1 MKKRLL
7 LISPL
12 GDRSLLGSDFYFRLP
27 SLGLLKVASLTPP
40 EWEVTI
46 VDEKVE
52 PLDFSQDADLVGI
65 TTMTPIAKRGYAIA
79 DRFRSRGIP
88 VVMGGM
94 HVSKLP
100 DEALQ
105 HCDSVVIGEAEDLWD
120 KLLADL
126 ERGEMKR
133 IYRHDNGY
141 PSLDSRPP
149 VDWGLYRDKGYLP
162 VHFIETTRGCPFN
175 CEFCSVTSS
184 FGGKFRNRAVDGV
197 EQEIREM
204 KPFPGRFTWQN
215 LVFFNDDNII
225 SSKRHA
231 RELLTRIIPCKLDWL
246 GQTSVDMAQ
255 DDEMLA
261 LCKKSGCMGLLVGFE
276 SLSAETLK
284 SVQKGVNK
292 PQQYMDVVKRMHDH
306 GIGVKGSFIFG
317 FDTDDEGVFER
328 TVEFADRAKID
339 VVYYSILTPYP
350 GTALY
355 RQMTAEGR
363 IIDHDWNHY
372 NTHNVVYRPKLMSPE
387 RLLDG
392 YWSALKESFSYSSI
406 LKRMWGN
413 GTKYNFFFP
422 MNFGYRQSIKKAL
435 AGIRRKGPL
444 PEPQEQAVCAKED
457 SWQLPNLE

>member
-7 LISPL
+7 LISPI

-27 SLGLLKVASLTPP
+27 SLGLLKLASLTPP
-40 EWEVTI
+40 DWEVTI
-46 VDEKVE
+46 IDEKVE
-52 PLDFSQDADLVGI
+52 PIDFSRDAELVGV
-65 TTMTPIAKRGYAIA
+65 TAMTPVAKRGYAIA

-100 DEALQ
+100 EEALR

-120 KLLADL
+120 RLIADL
-126 ERGEMKR
+126 EAGRLQK
-133 IYRHDNGY
+133 IYRHENNY
-141 PSLDSRPP
+141 PCLARRPLP
-149 VDWGLYRDKGYLP
+149 DWDLYRDKRYLP

-184 FGGKFRNRAVDGV
+184 FGGKFRNRPVDDV
-197 EQEIREM
+197 EREIQNM

-225 SSKRHA
+225 SNKRHA
-231 RELLTRIIPCKLDWL
+231 RELLTRMIPYKLDWL

-261 LCKKSGCMGLLVGFE
+261 LCRKSGCMGLLVGFE

-284 SVQKGVNK
+284 SVSKGVNK
-292 PQQYMDVVKRMHDH
+292 PQQYLEVVKRMHDH

-328 TVEFADRAKID
+328 TLEFAAKAKID

-355 RQMTAEGR
+355 EKMVAEGR
-363 IIDHDWNHY
+363 IIDYDWDHY
-372 NTHNVVYRPKLMSPE
+372 NTHNVVFQPKLMTPE
-387 RLLDG
+387 KLFEG
-392 YWSALKESFSYSSI
+392 YWAAFRESFSCPGI
-406 LKRMWGN
+406 FRRMWGN

-422 MNFGYRQSIKKAL
+422 MNFGYRQSIRKAMAAL
-435 AGIRRKGPL
+435 QFPASPVL
-444 PEPQEQAVCAKED
+444 
-457 SWQLPNLE
+457 S

>member
-40 EWEVTI
+40 DWEVTI

-52 PLDFSQDADLVGI
+52 PLDLEQGADLVGI
-65 TTMTPIAKRGYAIA
+65 TAMTPVAKRGYAIA
-79 DRFRSRGIP
+79 DHFRSRGIP

-100 DEALQ
+100 DEALA
-105 HCDSVVIGEAEDLWD
+105 HCDSVVVGEAEDLWGR
-120 KLLADL
+120 LLADL
-126 ERGEMKR
+126 AGGTMRR
-133 IYRHDNGY
+133 IYRREEGY
-141 PSLDSRPP
+141 PSLDGRPL
-149 VDWGLYRDKGYLP
+149 VDWDLYRGKGYLP
-162 VHFIETTRGCPFN
+162 VHFVETTRGCPFN

-184 FGGKFRNRAVDGV
+184 FGGKFRNRSID
-197 EQEIREM
+197 EIEAELRSF

-231 RELLTRIIPCKLDWL
+231 RELLTRLIPYKLDWL

-255 DDEMLA
+255 DDELLA

-284 SVQKGVNK
+284 SVSKGINK
-292 PQQYMDVVKRMHDH
+292 PQQYIDVVKRMHDH

-328 TVEFADRAKID
+328 TVEFAIKAKID
-339 VVYYSILTPYP
+339 AVYFSILTPYP
-350 GTALY
+350 GTAFY
-355 RQMTAEGR
+355 DQMLRDGR
-363 IIDHDWNHY
+363 IIDVDWDHY
-372 NTHNVVYRPKLMSPE
+372 NTHNVVYRPKLMTPE
-387 RLLDG
+387 RLLEG
-392 YWSALKESFSYSSI
+392 YWWALRESFTWPAI
-406 LKRMWGN
+406 FRRIWGN
-413 GTKYNFFFP
+413 GVKYNFFFP
-422 MNFGYRQSIKKAL
+422 MNFGYRQSIRKAL
-435 AGIRRKGPL
+435 SHLPGP
-444 PEPQEQAVCAKED
+444 ARA
-457 SWQLPNLE
+457 

>member
-27 SLGLLKVASLTPP
+27 SLGLLKLASLTPP
-40 EWEVTI
+40 DWEVNI

-52 PLDFSQDADLVGI
+52 PLDFSSDADLVGI
-65 TTMTPIAKRGYAIA
+65 TAMTPVAKRAYEIA

-100 DEALQ
+100 EEALQ
-105 HCDSVVIGEAEDLWD
+105 HCDSVVVGEAEDLWD
-120 KLLADL
+120 VLLADL
-126 ERGEMKR
+126 GRGQMKS
-133 IYRHDNGY
+133 IYRHEGGF
-141 PSLDSRPP
+141 PCLDRRPLP
-149 VDWGLYRDKGYLP
+149 DWDLYRGKGYLP
-162 VHFIETTRGCPFN
+162 VHFVETTRGCPFN

-184 FGGKFRNRAVDGV
+184 FGGKFRNRPVDDV
-197 EQEIREM
+197 EEEIRAM

-225 SSKRHA
+225 SSRSHA
-231 RELLTRIIPCKLDWL
+231 RELLTRMIPYRLDWL

-261 LCKKSGCMGLLVGFE
+261 LCRKSGCMGLLVGFE

-284 SVQKGVNK
+284 SVNKGVNK
-292 PQQYMDVVKRMHDH
+292 PQQYLDVVERMHDH

-328 TVEFADRAKID
+328 TVEFAQKAKVD

-350 GTALY
+350 GTVLY
-355 RQMTAEGR
+355 RQMVAEGR

-372 NTHNVVYRPKLMSPE
+372 NTHNVVFRPKNMTPE

-406 LKRMWGN
+406 FKRMWGN
-413 GTKYNFFFP
+413 GTRYNFFFP
-422 MNFGYRQSIKKAL
+422 MNFGYRQSIAKASPS
-435 AGIRRKGPL
+435 AR
-444 PEPQEQAVCAKED
+444 A
-457 SWQLPNLE
+457 

>member
-7 LISPL
+7 LVSPL

-27 SLGLLKVASLTPP
+27 SLGLLKLASLTPAG
-40 EWEVTI
+40 WEVAI
-46 VDEKVE
+46 IDEKVE
-52 PLDFSQDADLVGI
+52 ALDITRDADLVGI
-65 TTMTPIAKRGYAIA
+65 TAMTPVAKRAYAIA
-79 DRFRSRGIP
+79 DGFRCRGIP

-100 DEALQ
+100 EEALQ
-105 HCDSVVIGEAEDLWD
+105 HCDSVVVGEAEDLWGV
-120 KLLADL
+120 LLDDL
-126 ERGEMKR
+126 GRGQMKS
-133 IYRHDNGY
+133 IYRHEGGY
-141 PSLDSRPP
+141 PFLDRRPLP
-149 VDWGLYRDKGYLP
+149 DWDLYRGKGYLP

-184 FGGKFRNRAVDGV
+184 FGGKFRNRPVDDV
-197 EQEIREM
+197 EEEIRAM

-225 SSKRHA
+225 SSRNHA
-231 RELLTRIIPCKLDWL
+231 RELLTRMIPYRLDWL

-261 LCKKSGCMGLLVGFE
+261 LCRKSGCMGLLVGFE

-284 SVQKGVNK
+284 SVNKGVNK
-292 PQQYMDVVKRMHDH
+292 PRQYMDVVKRMHDH

-317 FDTDDEGVFER
+317 FDTDDDGVFER
-328 TVEFADRAKID
+328 TVEFAQKAKID

-355 RQMTAEGR
+355 RQMAAEGR

-372 NTHNVVYRPKLMSPE
+372 NTHNVVFKPKNMTPE
-387 RLLDG
+387 QLLDG

-406 LKRMWGN
+406 FRRMWGN
-413 GTKYNFFFP
+413 GTRYNFFFP
-422 MNFGYRQSIKKAL
+422 MNFGYRQSIAKA
-435 AGIRRKGPL
+435 ATS
-444 PEPQEQAVCAKED
+444 AHA
-457 SWQLPNLE
+457 

>member
-7 LISPL
+7 LVSPL

-27 SLGLLKVASLTPP
+27 SLGLLKLASLTPP
-40 EWEVTI
+40 DWEVAI

-52 PLDFSQDADLVGI
+52 TLNISRDADLVGI
-65 TTMTPIAKRGYAIA
+65 TAMTPVAKRAYSIA
-79 DRFRSRGIP
+79 DSFRSRGIP

-100 DEALQ
+100 EEALQ
-105 HCDSVVIGEAEDLWD
+105 HCDSVVAGEAEDLWD
-120 KLLADL
+120 VLLADL
-126 ERGEMKR
+126 ERGQMKP
-133 IYRHDNGY
+133 IYRHECGY
-141 PSLDSRPP
+141 PCLDRRPLP
-149 VDWGLYRDKGYLP
+149 DWDLYRDKGYLP

-184 FGGKFRNRAVDGV
+184 FGGKFRNRPVDDV
-197 EQEIREM
+197 EEEIRAM

-225 SSKRHA
+225 SSRSHA
-231 RELLTRIIPCKLDWL
+231 RELLTRMIPYRLDWL

-261 LCKKSGCMGLLVGFE
+261 LCRKSGCMGLLVGFE

-284 SVQKGVNK
+284 SVNKGVNK
-292 PQQYMDVVKRMHDH
+292 PRQYLDVVKRMHDH

-328 TVEFADRAKID
+328 TVEFAQKAKID

-355 RQMTAEGR
+355 RQMAAEGR

-372 NTHNVVYRPKLMSPE
+372 NTHNVVFRPKHMTPE

-406 LKRMWGN
+406 FRRMWGN
-413 GTKYNFFFP
+413 GTRYNFFFP
-422 MNFGYRQSIKKAL
+422 MNFGYRQSIAKA
-435 AGIRRKGPL
+435 ATS
-444 PEPQEQAVCAKED
+444 AHV
-457 SWQLPNLE
+457 